1 MTKLN
6 QISAKTTLNIRGSL
20 VNIEK
25 PVVMGIINLTPDSF
39 YKNSRAESLK
49 AIITQ
54 ASLMLEEG
62 ATFLDIGAFSTR
74 PGAKEVT
81 QEEEIERL
89 LPAVKEITRQFPQ
102 SHISVDTFRASVAG
116 KALDAGAAIIN
127 DITAGSDPAMFNLI
141 KEWQVPYIIMHMRGP
156 VTRMMD
162 NLEYGNLLLEMQG
175 YFQEKLF
182 SLRKLGIKDI
192 IIDPGLGFSKTL
204 DQNYEVLKNLAYFE
218 ALDTPLLIGVSRK
231 SMIYNLL
238 ETTPEEALNGTSVI
252 NFAALEKGAR
262 ILRVHDVKEAVE
274 TIKIYNKIRS

>member
-39 YKNSRAESLK
+39 YKNSRAESFK
-49 AIITQ
+49 AIISQ

-62 ATFLDIGAFSTR
+62 ATFLDLGAFSTR
-74 PGAKEVT
+74 PGAQEVT
-81 QEEEIERL
+81 EEEELERL
-89 LPAVKEITRQFPQ
+89 LPAVKEIIKHFPQ
-102 SHISVDTFRASVAG
+102 AHISVDTFRAAVAG

-141 KEWQVPYIIMHMRGP
+141 KDWQVPYIIMHMRGP
-156 VTRMMD
+156 VTQMMK
-162 NLEYGNLLLEMQG
+162 NLAYDNLLLEIQE

-182 SLRKLGIKDI
+182 RLRKLGIKDI

-204 DQNYEVLKNLAYFE
+204 DQNYEILKNLAYFE
-218 ALDTPLLIGVSRK
+218 ALDAPLLIGVSRK

-238 ETTPEEALNGTSVI
+238 ETTPEEALNGTSIV

-274 TIKIYNKIRS
+274 TIKIYNKLIN